1 MGGTRGMTA
10 RPYLAGLGKLIPKKK
25 SSHPKNARR
34 HTTTQSSIVLVAV
47 TEIHCVRTYAKY

>member
-1 MGGTRGMTA
+1 MTA